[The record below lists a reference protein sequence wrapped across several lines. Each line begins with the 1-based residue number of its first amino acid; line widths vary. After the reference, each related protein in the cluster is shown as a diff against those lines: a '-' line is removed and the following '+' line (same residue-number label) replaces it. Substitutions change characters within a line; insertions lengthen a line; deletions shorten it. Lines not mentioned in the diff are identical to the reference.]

1 MDKSTLDRKT
11 TSEDYYQR
19 IDAAKYGHKEHLDIL
34 VNDPDILV
42 RSFVAQRGFKEHL
55 DILVK
60 DSDWFV
66 RYKVACRG
74 FEDHMNLLV
83 DDDDISVRSEAKKKL
98 QAIKDEKEKLQ
109 NIGWLRAIDDALVIS
124 HLDIADPN
132 DDYETAKKKLNALI
146 WWNIDVALD
155 PAVNGGWKMV
165 PAESLPKSDAKSR
178 SQRLKDAGFIPRD
191 TRLTCDS
198 CGGLYTP
205 QFLPIHKCKE
215 NMDDTREQEE
225 PHDIKSL
232 LEERDRYKNALHQI
246 SLASQNSLSSKEEC
260 GKIARRSLDMK
271 VSIQR

>member
-11 TSEDYYQR
+11 SSEDCYQR
-19 IDAAKYGHKEHLDIL
+19 IDAAKYGYKEHLDIL
-34 VNDPDILV
+34 VNDPEYLV

-98 QAIKDEKEKLQ
+98 QAIKDEKERLQ

-124 HLDIADPN
+124 HLGIADPN
-132 DDYETAKKKLNALI
+132 DDYETAKKKLSALI
-146 WWNIDVALD
+146 FWNIDVALD

-165 PAESLPKSDAKSR
+165 PVEPTIEKSR
-178 SQRLKDAGFIPRD
+178 SQRLKDAGFSSRD

-215 NMDDTREQEE
+215 NMDD
-225 PHDIKSL
+225 HDIKSL